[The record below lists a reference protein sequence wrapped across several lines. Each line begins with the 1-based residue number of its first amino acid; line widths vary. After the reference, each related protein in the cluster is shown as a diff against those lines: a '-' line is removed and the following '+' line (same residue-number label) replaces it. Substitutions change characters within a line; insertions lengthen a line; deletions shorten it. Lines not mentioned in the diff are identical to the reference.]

1 MEIQINR
8 DVERIEVKKVT
19 IFHKN
24 TEFEIY
30 INNFDEII
38 IMKEQYGEGES
49 NIIIRPSV
57 ANVIRI
63 S

>member
-8 DVERIEVKKVT
+8 DEERIEVKKVT

-24 TEFEIY
+24 TEFEIH
-30 INNFDEII
+30 INNFDEIVI
-38 IMKEQYGEGES
+38 RKEQYGEGES

-57 ANVIRI
+57 SNVIRI